1 MKPWTL
7 REKKRP
13 SRHFFSSIDNGFCQ
27 WSTFVTNFSVAK
39 VLSCSYVPSTAMLFA
54 GEKPWQPSADWKSG
68 YSMSFLAN
76 SLSPLLF
83 QASFHC
89 YVKSFPIFGPYG
101 TNEREETQEKDLAGQ
116 PPACN
121 SNHQHHVF
129 GNKLHIH
136 RHRKMEWTNERRKE
150 SQLSSSGQ
158 ENQERTSR
166 TLRIF
171 ITRRI

>member
-13 SRHFFSSIDNGFCQ
+13 SRHFFSSIDNGICQ

-54 GEKPWQPSADWKSG
+54 GEKPRQPSTDWKSG

-89 YVKSFPIFGPYG
+89 YVKSYPEVEPNGW
-101 TNEREETQEKDLAGQ
+101 NKREKDNKQGNGSPTICHKQ
-116 PPACN
+116 TEY
-121 SNHQHHVF
+121 VF
-129 GNKLHIH
+129 RDRLHIH
-136 RHRKMEWTNERRKE
+136 RHQQVERTDERREK
-150 SQLSSSGQ
+150 S
-158 ENQERTSR
+158 
-166 TLRIF
+166 
-171 ITRRI
+171 